1 MATSPKQR
9 QISIVLFLIR
19 ISIFIVLAMW
29 TIDKFY
35 RPDHAAAVFDHFYGL
50 AGLGTQVVYVLA
62 FLEAVLLVAFI
73 LGIMQKFT
81 YGTVLLLHSIST
93 LASFQQ
99 YLHPFDSNN
108 LLFFAAWPMLAACY
122 ALYTLRDLD
131 TWRIGR

>member
-50 AGLGTQVVYVLA
+50 AGLGTHVVYVLA